1 MSYDV
6 LMPIPGPPVIAER
19 IATRATV
26 HQPFL
31 EPDPEAAVAEIAPRV
46 RALAVAFHSKRIDDA
61 YIAQF
66 PKLEIISS
74 FGVGYDHIDAKAAA
88 ARGVVVAHTPGVLD
102 AETADTALGLLLNTV
117 RGFSA
122 AEAYLRQG
130 RWAKEGP
137 FPLSASLSGRT
148 MGVLGLGRIGK
159 EIAKRAAAFGVEIV
173 YHNRRPQA
181 DAPYLYY
188 PSLIAMAKAVDI
200 LMIAAPGG
208 AETRHIVNAEVLEA
222 LGPDGV
228 LINIARGSLVD
239 DDALIAAL
247 RERRILAAGLDVF
260 PDEPRVPEGY
270 LSLDN
275 VVLTPHVGSASH
287 STRLAMANLVV
298 DNLFA
303 FMDGKGPIAPT
314 PETPWPMKRG

>member
-6 LMPIPGPPVIAER
+6 LMPGPGMPVIAER

-26 HQPFL
+26 HQPWQT
-31 EPDPEAAVAEIAPRV
+31 PDPAAALAEVAPRV
-46 RALAVAFHSKRIDDA
+46 RALAVAFHTRIDDA

-74 FGVGYDHIDAKAAA
+74 FGVGYDHIDARAAA

-173 YHNRRPQA
+173 YHNRKAQA

-200 LMIAAPGG
+200 LTIAAPGG

-247 RERRILAAGLDVF
+247 RTRKILAAGLDVF
-260 PDEPRVPEGY
+260 PDEPQVPEGY

-314 PETPWPMKRG
+314 PETPWPQTRR